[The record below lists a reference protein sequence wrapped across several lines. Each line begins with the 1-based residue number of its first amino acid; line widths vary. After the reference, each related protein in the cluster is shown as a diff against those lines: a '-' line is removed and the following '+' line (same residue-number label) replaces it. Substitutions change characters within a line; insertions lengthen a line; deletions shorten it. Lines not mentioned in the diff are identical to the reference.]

1 MKYFAVF
8 ILALILGYLIYPVIN
23 PIQETV
29 IHRTEKTTTVNP
41 IETRAHIIEN
51 VPSKPEVKDPPATVD
66 ITIQPEK
73 NTKTNVLKIERELN
87 LEKMTMAE
95 RIMANKISLKI
106 YHGFA
111 QYPNIPV
118 QDSRIVKLSG
128 TFSGKLKSV
137 EESRTG
143 LRENVTFQVNQDP
156 EKAYTKFEV
165 MDVYDNRQFNYY
177 QLTEHSF
184 RSVPGDE
191 NYLLMRVPQGFIIF
205 DIRNFPVVSG
215 KQFQLHQMTG
225 EFMLTKTNA
234 NQLD

>member
-8 ILALILGYLIYPVIN
+8 LLALILGYIIYPMIN
-23 PIQETV
+23 PIQEKV
-29 IHRTEKTTTVNP
+29 IYRTEKTTTVHP
-41 IETRAHIIEN
+41 VETRAHIVEN
-51 VPSKPEVKDPPATVD
+51 VSQKTEVKTPPPNVD
-66 ITIQPEK
+66 ITIRPEK
-73 NTKTNVLKIERELN
+73 KVKSEAAKSDKIMN
-87 LEKMTMAE
+87 LERMNIAE
-95 RIMANKISLKI
+95 RIMANKIDLKI
-106 YHGFA
+106 FHGFA

-118 QDSRIVKLSG
+118 QDSRIVKLHGS
-128 TFSGKLKSV
+128 FKGKLRSV

-143 LRENVTFQVNQDP
+143 LQENVTFQVNQDP
-156 EKAYTKFEV
+156 EKAFTKFEV

-191 NYLLMRVPQGFIIF
+191 NYLLVRVPQGFIIF

-215 KQFQLHQMTG
+215 KQFSMHKMTG
-225 EFMLTKTNA
+225 EFRLTKAKA

>member
-1 MKYFAVF
+1 MKYFVVF
-8 ILALILGYLIYPVIN
+8 IIALIVGYMIYPALN
-23 PIQETV
+23 PVQETV
-29 IHRTEKTTTVNP
+29 IYRTEKTTTVNP
-41 IETRAHIIEN
+41 IETRAHVVEN
-51 VPSKPEVKDPPATVD
+51 VPQKTQFKEEAPTVD

-73 NTKTNVLKIERELN
+73 TVKENVSKKANQMKT
-87 LEKMTMAE
+87 EKMTIAE
-95 RIMANKISLKI
+95 RIMANKIDLKT

-111 QYPNIPV
+111 QFPNIPV
-118 QDSRIVKLSG
+118 QDSRIQKLNGSF
-128 TFSGKLKSV
+128 TGKIKSV

-156 EKAYTKFEV
+156 EKAYTKFDV

-205 DIRNFPVVSG
+205 DMRNYPAVSG
-215 KQFQLHQMTG
+215 KQFLMNKMTG
-225 EFMLTKTNA
+225 EFRLTKTKA